1 MQGKP
6 GRRGQDRAQR
16 SRCRGPRRE
25 KAGRAQGRPRSI
37 GKAAGSR
44 RGCGWVTGGGGDC
57 TSGAPGAHDPRTA
70 HRPRRAAARRARP
83 LPGRTRRLGGRGGGG
98 GARAGPRG
106 GGLGAARP
114 GLPPTSCP
122 PPGPGATPNWEGDGS
137 VSRLALCA
145 APARPCRRPGGFVL
159 ARLGKRRGG
168 SQPGRP
174 LPRLALR
181 SRRRYR
187 GLSAA
192 AASSDSGSGR
202 SASLPARALAA
213 ATAAARRAPGPGRRE
228 RSEPGAPGARWRSG
242 RGRCGLGRPFIF
254 FWVSPRPPGRRRG
267 EVGEGRRAGVG
278 LQAVSHGSPSP
289 AAVRTPSRSAQAATR
304 ASQTPIPTGEGLLS
318 RAGVGAAARP

>member
-1 MQGKP
+1 MAGEAVVFAEGRGEGWLRAQEGECYV
-6 GRRGQDRAQR
+6 GRR
-16 SRCRGPRRE
+16 
-25 KAGRAQGRPRSI
+25 
-37 GKAAGSR
+37 
-44 RGCGWVTGGGGDC
+44 
-57 TSGAPGAHDPRTA
+57 AP
-70 HRPRRAAARRARP
+70 RP

-114 GLPPTSCP
+114 GLPPTSRP

-192 AASSDSGSGR
+192 APSSDSGSGR

-242 RGRCGLGRPFIF
+242 QGRCGLGRPFIF

-304 ASQTPIPTGEGLLS
+304 ASQTPIPAGEGLLS